1 MSTAEDWDGSEFMR
15 DPLPAITESEA
26 TGVTAEI
33 FADIRRV
40 YKVGVVNLIWRHL
53 ATIPGGLPWV
63 WTTIRPLYADGTVG
77 REAAALRAGLSLP
90 QLPAW
95 PTAVFRSAGLED
107 GDIAGI
113 RTVLAAYDRTNA
125 MALIA
130 FLAVQLRLEGVSRPV
145 EVVARHPA
153 SVPAEPEPDL
163 PLPPLLDLADM
174 SRTTAELVL
183 AINGSGAI
191 HHDPLLASMYRHLA
205 HWPAYLALAWTML
218 APLEIDQRLD
228 RAIEG
233 AIAKARARARCLA
246 GTLPIPLPA
255 IRPLT
260 ARRVTRAIDR
270 FTGDVIARMVVICSL
285 LRRLTGS

>member
-1 MSTAEDWDGSEFMR
+1 MR

-26 TGVTAEI
+26 TGVTTEI

-63 WTTIRPLYADGTVG
+63 WSTIRPLYADGTVG

-90 QLPAW
+90 KLPAW

-130 FLAVQLRLEGVSRPV
+130 FLAVQLRLEGVPCSV
-145 EVVARHPA
+145 EVVARRPA
-153 SVPAEPEPDL
+153 SAPAKSEPDL
-163 PLPPLLDLADM
+163 PLPPLLALADM
-174 SRTTAELVL
+174 PPTTAELVL
-183 AINGSGAI
+183 AINGLGAI
-191 HHDPLLASMYRHLA
+191 HREPLLASMYRHLA

-228 RAIEG
+228 RAIEA

-246 GTLPIPLPA
+246 GQLSTPLPA
-255 IRPLT
+255 IRLVT

-270 FTGDVIARMVVICSL
+270 FTGDVIARMVVI
-285 LRRLTGS
+285 

>member
-1 MSTAEDWDGSEFMR
+1 MR

-26 TGVTAEI
+26 TGVTTEI

-63 WTTIRPLYADGTVG
+63 WSTIRPLYADGTVG

-90 QLPAW
+90 KLPAW

-130 FLAVQLRLEGVSRPV
+130 FLAVQLRLEGVPCSV
-145 EVVARHPA
+145 EVVARRPA
-153 SVPAEPEPDL
+153 SAPAKSEPDL
-163 PLPPLLDLADM
+163 PLPPLLALADM
-174 SRTTAELVL
+174 PPTTAELVL
-183 AINGSGAI
+183 AINGLGAI
-191 HHDPLLASMYRHLA
+191 HREPLLASMYRHLA

-228 RAIEG
+228 RAIEA

-246 GTLPIPLPA
+246 GQLSTPLPA
-255 IRPLT
+255 IRLVT

-285 LRRLTGS
+285 LRRLTSS

>member
-1 MSTAEDWDGSEFMR
+1 MR
-15 DPLPAITESEA
+15 HPLPAITESEA

-53 ATIPGGLPWV
+53 ATIPGGLPWA

-90 QLPAW
+90 QVPAW

-130 FLAVQLRLEGVSRPV
+130 FLAVQLRLEGVPRPV
-145 EVVARHPA
+145 EVVARRPA

-163 PLPPLLDLADM
+163 LLPALLALADM
-174 SRTTAELVL
+174 SPMTAELVL
-183 AINGSGAI
+183 AINRLGAI
-191 HHDPLLASMYRHLA
+191 HREPLLASMYRHLA
-205 HWPAYLALAWTML
+205 HWPAYLALVWTML

-228 RAIEG
+228 RAIEA
-233 AIAKARARARCLA
+233 AIAKARARAQRLV
-246 GTLPIPLPA
+246 GHLPAPLPA
-255 IRPLT
+255 IRPVT

-285 LRRLTGS
+285 LRRLTED

>member
-1 MSTAEDWDGSEFMR
+1 MR

-40 YKVGVVNLIWRHL
+40 YKVGVVNLVWRHL

-63 WTTIRPLYADGTVG
+63 WATVRLLYADGTVG

-95 PTAVFRSAGLED
+95 PTAVFRSAGLDD
-107 GDIAGI
+107 GDIAAI

-130 FLAVQLRLEGVSRPV
+130 FLAVQLRLEGVPRPV
-145 EVVARHPA
+145 EVVARRPA
-153 SVPAEPEPDL
+153 SVLAEPEPDL
-163 PLPPLLDLADM
+163 PLPPLLALVDM
-174 SRTTAELVL
+174 SPMTAELVVAVNEL
-183 AINGSGAI
+183 GAI
-191 HHDPLLASMYRHLA
+191 HREPLFASMYRHLA

-228 RAIEG
+228 RAIEA

-246 GTLPIPLPA
+246 GQLPTPLPA
-255 IRPLT
+255 IRPVT

-285 LRRLTGS
+285 LRRLTDD